1 MIGFPK
7 FFESRLRI
15 EGLGDVL
22 VALDGVA
29 PTSIRLNPY
38 KNARLD
44 YDMRPV
50 AWCGDGF
57 YLSERPKFTLDPL
70 LHGGAYYVQ
79 EASSMIVGEI
89 ARLYKPK
96 VVLDLCAAPGG
107 KSTHLAS
114 VVGLDGCVV
123 ANEVIRSRATIL
135 AENVQKWGSGN
146 VVVTSSDAKNFG
158 SLNGMFDLVVIDAP
172 CSGEGM
178 FRKDVASR
186 IEWSVDNVAL
196 CASRGRRIVSDA
208 WNALKEDGI
217 LIYSTCT
224 FNRDENQDNVQW
236 ICRNLGATVEHISMP
251 SGVEEDDWGANFFP
265 GRVDGEGFFVSVLR
279 KTSSVEYSSTKSGK
293 GLMRVSKG
301 DLGELS
307 GWIESDLDFRLGG
320 DLIYG
325 YNELT
330 SGLIDQ
336 LMPLGVVYSGIS
348 MGGMIRGELK
358 PSHSLALY
366 CNVKRDN
373 VSVLERDE
381 ALRFLAKQTLDV
393 GFYADGLSLVTYGGL
408 GLGWAKG
415 LGRRVNNLYPQN
427 WRILNLLQN

>member
-1 MIGFPK
+1 MSEFPK
-7 FFESRLRI
+7 IFESRLLSD
-15 EGLGDVL
+15 GLGDVL
-22 VALDGVA
+22 VALNGVS

-44 YDMRPV
+44 YDMRSV

-57 YLSERPKFTLDPL
+57 YLPERPKFTLDPF

-89 ARLYKPK
+89 ARKYNPK

-114 VVGLDGCVV
+114 VVGLEGCVV

-135 AENVQKWGSGN
+135 SENVQKWGSGN

-158 SLNGMFDLVVIDAP
+158 SLNGLFDIVVIDVP

-186 IEWSVDNVAL
+186 SEWSVDNVAL
-196 CASRGRRIVSDA
+196 CAARGRRIVSDA
-208 WNALKEDGI
+208 WNALKEEGI

-224 FNRDENQDNVQW
+224 FNRAENQDNVEW
-236 ICRNLGATVEHISMP
+236 ICRNLGATVEQVTMP
-251 SGVEEDDWGANFFP
+251 PGVEVDEWGANFFP

-279 KTSSVEYSSTKSGK
+279 KTSSVEYDSTRSGK
-293 GLMRVSKG
+293 CLTKVSKC
-301 DLGELS
+301 DLGELRR
-307 GWIESDLDFRLGG
+307 WIDSDLDFRLGG

-325 YNELT
+325 YNEFT

-336 LMPLGVVYSGIS
+336 LMPLGVVYSGVA
-348 MGGMIRGELK
+348 MGGMMRGELK
-358 PSHSLALY
+358 PSHSLALF
-366 CNVKRDN
+366 CKVRRDN
-373 VSVLERDE
+373 VSVLESNE
-381 ALRFLAKQTLDV
+381 ALMFLAKQNLSL
-393 GFYADGLSLVTYGGL
+393 GSYADGLSLVTFGGV

-427 WRILNLLQN
+427 WRILNL